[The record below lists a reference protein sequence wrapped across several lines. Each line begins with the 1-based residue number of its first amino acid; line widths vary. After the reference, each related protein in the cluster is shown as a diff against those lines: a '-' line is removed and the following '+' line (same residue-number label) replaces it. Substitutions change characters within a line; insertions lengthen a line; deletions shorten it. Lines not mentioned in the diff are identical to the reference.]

1 MRVLLIRLRLI
12 GDVVLSTPVIRA
24 LRRRFPDATLTYLVE
39 RDAAAVVA
47 DNPHLDEVLVV
58 NRTQGLA
65 RLGDD
70 LRLAW
75 QLRRRR
81 FDVVID
87 MHGGPRSSWLTLAT
101 GAPQR
106 IGYDMPGRQWM
117 YTRTVPRA
125 RELRPR
131 HSVLNQWDLLGAIDG
146 WLPEEAQPARD
157 PVEMPVH
164 PAADRRI
171 AERLRAAGVGEEHE
185 LIVLHVSA
193 SNPFRR
199 WPEPAFSE
207 VVAKLAGASS
217 RRRLILSSG
226 PSDRQAADR
235 IAEGA
240 RALLDDRTRSRVVD
254 FGEFDL
260 AELRALIGHSRLFIG
275 GDTGPL
281 HVAATTATPV
291 VAVYGPTLPARSSPW
306 RDPSIPTEAV
316 EVTGLPCRPC
326 DQRVCAPGD
335 YRCLTTLKP
344 ADVLAAAERALK
356 ASERSERAA
365 GVERGSWGPANDGV
379 GESEGRNP
387 SGLS

>member
-1 MRVLLIRLRLI
+1 MTVLLIRLRLI

-24 LRRRFPDATLTYLVE
+24 LRRAFPDARLTYLVE
-39 RDAAAVVA
+39 RDAAAVVRH
-47 DNPHLDEVLVV
+47 NPHLDEVLIAE
-58 NRTQGLA
+58 RRRGAA
-65 RLGDD
+65 RLLDD
-70 LRLAW
+70 VRLAW

-106 IGYDMPGRQWM
+106 IGYDMPGRSWM

-131 HSVLNQWDLLGAIDG
+131 HSVLNQWDLLSAVEG
-146 WLPEEAQPARD
+146 WAHEPPDPARD
-157 PVEMPVH
+157 AVEMPVD
-164 PAADRRI
+164 PAADRRM
-171 AERLRAAGVGEEHE
+171 AERLAAAGVQPSHE
-185 LIVLHVSA
+185 LVLLHVSA
-193 SNPFRR
+193 NNPFRR
-199 WPEPAFSE
+199 WPEPAFTE
-207 VVAKLAGASS
+207 LVAALAAGSPN
-217 RRRLILSSG
+217 RRLVLSSG
-226 PSDRQAADR
+226 PSDREAAGR

-240 RALLDDRTRSRVVD
+240 RAELGPARANRVVE

-260 AELRALIGHSRLFIG
+260 PELRALIGRSRLFIG

-281 HVAATTATPV
+281 HIAATTATPV

-306 RDPSIPTEAV
+306 RDPAAVTESV
-316 EVTGLPCRPC
+316 EVAGLPCRPC

-344 ADVLAAAERALK
+344 KDVLAAAERALGCT
-356 ASERSERAA
+356 A
-365 GVERGSWGPANDGV
+365 
-379 GESEGRNP
+379 
-387 SGLS
+387 